1 MPEGVSSYYGAI
13 PSEMLQGDD
22 LSQPSSSLLAADTEE
37 ESKAR
42 QYVIA
47 WRNQLKQLRWQKR
60 QIWNECWQLYNGLDD
75 WTDKEDW
82 QAKIVIPKAFNTV
95 KTATNVIKR
104 LMVTAKQ
111 PWSIESTNPEDL
123 VNVIRAE
130 KCTNLLKVFTER
142 AHLLEEFSEA
152 LECSFIIGVGVWK
165 LWWGLTP
172 RIETS
177 VEESYTPLDDILGN
191 IPGGLGPNAASGQVT
206 EEVAQQPNQ
215 GGNQMPLSGNELA
228 TASSQTTPKVD
239 QPGSGMPQRPAPPP
253 PGYTSGY
260 GEEQGVPTEPPPPR
274 NVIGQLG
281 RPDWLARTMAQLY
294 PTQLPF
300 EEIAPMQGAASDM
313 GTGGPMQRPRMLVKQ
328 KQIVRKETY
337 EGDLFIRA
345 VDPYNFYWLP
355 GAKFPNRM
363 IGTIEDVEVAKW
375 ELIEMADKGIF
386 SKAKI
391 AAIKPQKIDEYEKMS
406 ALRWKET
413 VRAYNGPNTDTGVV
427 KLTEYFG
434 PIVYDGK
441 VQKRE
446 AHMLI
451 ANDSVTLFY
460 RDNEFWHRKS
470 PYIAFSPLALPFR
483 TEGFGLLEMNRQID
497 EALNRIACMSVDMQM
512 FRLIPAFEYSPDA
525 YENPEDFETGLN
537 PGKMFRRNTNRL
549 QDPPISTIKFEDI
562 SAGTQQLVAALE
574 KWHQEGGLISDIQQ
588 GIPKYRGI
596 QTATESQIL
605 QNNMDN
611 FMGNMA
617 VDIEKLALEPM
628 LTMALDLMLQFIDTA
643 HDPRVA
649 SILGVDADVL
659 GGMSKPELYE
669 MVAGNY
675 KVRVRG
681 ISEQLWKA
689 EILQQLVQFMNLI
702 GQNPQAWL
710 PYINEDALLRRVLD
724 SFRPQIH
731 DIEQIIAD
739 PDTAQA
745 KQIAMNQ
752 QNTTGDL
759 IRLIPQL
766 AELAHTVSQNQ
777 NQSRLDEQQQY
788 IDAHRLASDRQNA
801 SNDMIMRSRELALKE
816 KQQDFE
822 QRQAQAEA
830 ASRVGA
836 QSVATVPN
844 NYQTDDTY
852 SGPGASGQHGPNL
865 ATYSGM

>member
-1 MPEGVSSYYGAI
+1 MPEGVSSYYGSI
-13 PSEMLQGDD
+13 PSEMLEPGSEPQ
-22 LSQPSSSLLAADTEE
+22 SLLAADTEE
-37 ESKAR
+37 EAKAR

-104 LMVTAKQ
+104 LLTTAKQ
-111 PWSIESTNPEDL
+111 PWNIESTNPEDL

-152 LECSFIIGVGVWK
+152 LECSFIIGLGVWK
-165 LWWGLTP
+165 VWWGLLP
-172 RIETS
+172 RTDTT
-177 VEESYTPLDDILGN
+177 VEESYEPLSDIFPNWGM
-191 IPGGLGPNAASGQVT
+191 PGGLGPNTAGGETPT

-215 GGNQMPLSGNELA
+215 GGNQMPPSGNELNA
-228 TASSQTTPKVD
+228 QSAQAQPKVD
-239 QPGSGMPQRPAPPP
+239 QAGSGMPQRPAPPP

-274 NVIGQLG
+274 NVIGQLS
-281 RPDWLARTMAQLY
+281 RPDWLAKTMAQLY

-300 EEIAPMQGAASDM
+300 EEIAPMANAAASDF
-313 GTGGPMQRPRMLVKQ
+313 GTGGAMQRPHQLIRQ

-337 EGDLFIRA
+337 EGNLFIRA

-375 ELIEMADKGIF
+375 ELIEMADHGVF

-391 AAIKPQKIDEYEKMS
+391 AAVKPQKIDEYEKMS

-427 KLTEYFG
+427 KLTEFFG
-434 PIVYDGK
+434 PVVYDGK
-441 VQKRE
+441 IQKRE
-446 AHMLI
+446 AHLLI

-470 PYIAFSPLALPFR
+470 PYIGFSPLALPFR
-483 TEGFGLLEMNRQID
+483 TEGFGLLEMTRQID
-497 EALNRIACMSVDMQM
+497 QALNRIANMSVDMMM
-512 FRLIPAFEYSPDA
+512 FRLIPTFEYAPDA

-537 PGKMFRRNTNRL
+537 PGKMFRRNQTQLNL
-549 QDPPISTIKFEDI
+549 PGIQTVKFEDI
-562 SAGTQQLVAALE
+562 GPGATQIMGALD
-574 KWHQEGGLISDIQQ
+574 KYHQEGALISDIQQ
-588 GIPKYRGI
+588 GIPRYRGV

-605 QNNMDN
+605 QQNMDS

-617 VDIEKLALEPM
+617 VDIEKLALEP
-628 LTMALDLMLQFIDTA
+628 LLSMALDLMLQFIDTA

-659 GGMSKPELYE
+659 GGMNKAELLE
-669 MVAGNY
+669 MVQGEY

-689 EILQQLVQFMNLI
+689 DTLQQLVQFMNLI
-702 GQNPQAWL
+702 GQNPQSWL
-710 PYINEDALLRRVLD
+710 PYINEDALLRRILE
-724 SFRPQIH
+724 SFRPNIR

-745 KQIAMNQ
+745 KQIAMTQ
-752 QNTTGDL
+752 QNTMSDL
-759 IRLIPQL
+759 LRLIPQL
-766 AELAHTVSQNQ
+766 ATLAHT
-777 NQSRLDEQQQY
+777 
-788 IDAHRLASDRQNA
+788 
-801 SNDMIMRSRELALKE
+801 SNDAGEKNILQAHQQLSDVHSNARDMDLRERELALKE
-816 KQQDFE
+816 KQQQLDS
-822 QRQAQAEA
+822 QNASGA
-830 ASRVGA
+830 ASV
-836 QSVATVPN
+836 STVPN
-844 NYQTDDTY
+844 NYQTADTY
-852 SGPGASGQHGPNL
+852 AGPGAGGQAGPNL
-865 ATYSGM
+865 STYPGM